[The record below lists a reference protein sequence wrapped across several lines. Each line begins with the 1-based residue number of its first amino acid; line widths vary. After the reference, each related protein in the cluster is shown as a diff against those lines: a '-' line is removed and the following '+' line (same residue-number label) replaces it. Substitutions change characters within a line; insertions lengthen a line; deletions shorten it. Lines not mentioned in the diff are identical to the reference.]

1 MIFVF
6 LGESRAMFYQLVIFT
21 NIDQNVL
28 LQSHM
33 NASKMANEVAKS
45 LKSMLARFDKIFD
58 ESMLDR
64 DSMNVSIDIRLDIS
78 YLVQNRKYLD

>member
-6 LGESRAMFYQLVIFT
+6 LGESRAMFYQLGIFT

-33 NASKMANEVAKS
+33 HASEMANEVAKS
-45 LKSMLARFDKIFD
+45 LKSMLARFDKISAIFD
-58 ESMLDR
+58 KKICLYFFLDKN
-64 DSMNVSIDIRLDIS
+64 SPSIE
-78 YLVQNRKYLD
+78 NG

>member
-33 NASKMANEVAKS
+33 HASKMANEVAKS
-45 LKSMLARFDKIFD
+45 LKSMLARFDKISANFD
-58 ESMLDR
+58 K
-64 DSMNVSIDIRLDIS
+64 NFVSNFKKLL
-78 YLVQNRKYLD
+78 YQPL